1 MRDAQLGRR
10 YTLVLQ
16 KQESTLSLLSSIGE
30 TAQPIMSM
38 PLWRNR
44 LARSAVNR
52 EAGGSSPPRGAIFFS
67 LLPCQRE
74 GASGGTT
81 RTPSLGCRLFVFW
94 YVVFKTPDSGGMMVP
109 LVLNIFIEKNLDPG
123 RTRTCNPL
131 IRSQMPYPLG
141 HRASVG

>member
-1 MRDAQLGRR
+1 MEDAQLGRT

-52 EAGGSSPPRGAIFFS
+52 EAGGSSPPRGAIFFPLS
-67 LLPCQRE
+67 PCQRK
-74 GASGGTT
+74 GASGGQQGH
-81 RTPSLGCRLFVFW
+81 PVWAADFLSF
-94 YVVFKTPDSGGMMVP
+94 GM
-109 LVLNIFIEKNLDPG
+109 
-123 RTRTCNPL
+123 
-131 IRSQMPYPLG
+131 
-141 HRASVG
+141 